1 MLFSCLYV
9 YLSFLI
15 LNSRRTLNNTLAF
28 RSTSLLLFDFNWKV
42 MGFNFKC
49 IMLIAFLIFML
60 FSRSQMYSL
69 TCSYKN
75 SEGNVQFFS
84 LIIKV
89 MNYIDSVY
97 NIEPFI
103 LLKQNPFGQSILFF
117 KSTLYSFCYFYSISL
132 SLFMSYCIE
141 VSKSK
146 LYNFYPLECIVA
158 YFMAEYMELLL

>member
-1 MLFSCLYV
+1 MEESWVLTLSILFV
-9 YLSFLI
+9 AFLI
-15 LNSRRTLNNTLAF
+15 L
-28 RSTSLLLFDFNWKV
+28 
-42 MGFNFKC
+42 
-49 IMLIAFLIFML
+49 ML

-75 SEGNVQFFS
+75 SEGNVQFFF

-103 LLKQNPFGQSILFF
+103 LLKQNPCGQSVLFF
-117 KSTLYSFCYFYSISL
+117 KSTLYSFCYFYLISL
-132 SLFMSYCIE
+132 PLYMFCCIE

-146 LYNFYPLECIVA
+146 LRFLPFGIYCGLLYGYLYGAAFVNVPLTFEENI
-158 YFMAEYMELLL
+158 M